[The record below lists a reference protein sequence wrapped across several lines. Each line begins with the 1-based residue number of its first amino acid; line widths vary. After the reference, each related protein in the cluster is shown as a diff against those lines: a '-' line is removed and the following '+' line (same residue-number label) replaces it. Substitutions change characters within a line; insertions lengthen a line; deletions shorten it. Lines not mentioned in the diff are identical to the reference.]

1 MPCSQELVTSQYPI
15 FRDFAQSQGYGTTIA
30 PEIADLYSVLTMNP
44 STTTASPDVL
54 TFFNPVNQVDIFET
68 VQTPNIRD
76 GQQVPTQNL
85 LGLVG
90 VAVEL
95 DLSPLATYLQSNVVQ
110 EVMNN
115 SLLEIFIASDRQ
127 MGVNGAT
134 ILTVPG
140 FTGGN
145 DTANASFGPARPLNF
160 VAFPSTRIVMPGS
173 TIRALISVDGSSAA
187 WQAINV
193 DLLLKLHV
201 WTFNARR

>member
-1 MPCSQELVTSQYPI
+1 MSNQELITSQYPI

-30 PEIADLYSVLTMNP
+30 PEIADLYSVLTVNP

-54 TFFNPVNQVDIFET
+54 TFFNPAVQVDIFET

-76 GQQVPTQNL
+76 GSQVPTQNL

-95 DLSPLATYLQSNVVQ
+95 DLAALTTYLQSNTVLNVLD
-110 EVMNN
+110 N

-127 MGVNGAT
+127 MGVQGSMVMS
-134 ILTVPG
+134 VPG

-145 DTANASFGPARPLNF
+145 DTANSTFGPQNPIGI

-173 TIRALISVDGSSAA
+173 TIRAVISVDGSSAA

-193 DLLLKLHV
+193 DLFLKLHI
-201 WTFNARR
+201 WSFNARR